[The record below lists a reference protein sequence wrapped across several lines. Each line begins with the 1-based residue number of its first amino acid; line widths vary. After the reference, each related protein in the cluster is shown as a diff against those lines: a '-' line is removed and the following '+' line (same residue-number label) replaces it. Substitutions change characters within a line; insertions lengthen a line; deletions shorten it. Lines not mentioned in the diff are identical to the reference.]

1 MRPISPKNRKIINE
15 NSYYRMCA
23 RSNNDCD
30 GRITI
35 EHSFIYA
42 GKQIDDIWSL
52 IPLCWR
58 HHLGNLLD
66 KKLNQYIALK
76 RAIELEG
83 SLIPI
88 IKKYPKKN
96 WLQTFNY
103 LRQKYEKQ

>member
-1 MRPISPKNRKIINE
+1 MRPISLKNRKIISE
-15 NSYYRMCA
+15 SDYYKVCSRQDC
-23 RSNNDCD
+23 NCD

-42 GKQIDDIWSL
+42 GKQIDDLWSL

-58 HHLGNLLD
+58 HHLGDLLD
-66 KKLNQYIALK
+66 KELNHYIALK

-83 SLIPI
+83 SLLPI

-96 WLQTFNY
+96 WVQMFKY
-103 LRQKYEKQ
+103 LCQKYE